1 MWHSIAHNTLRPLP
15 FVRYNRGMSST
26 LTGAPPRLSRLDRPV
41 DPRPFRIMPRDL
53 IILRQVARFRFLT
66 ATQIARLVP
75 GSDQRIGRRI
85 RLLFFHG
92 FLDCP
97 RVQRQQLAHVFEA
110 GNFPLVY
117 GLARAGAQLLAQE
130 LTWINPG
137 LDWSTNNRRATA
149 PFLAHTI
156 ETADVMIGFDWAC
169 GQSDALRLIDHHEML
184 PLMPVA
190 TRELRRR
197 DNPFKLK
204 PSVAIPSERQ
214 PVTIA
219 VVPDR
224 LFSLVSASQRSNYA
238 LELDRGEMD
247 IESRKVVG
255 KSSIRRKFLG
265 YWNAWNQDLHTDQ
278 WGFKSFRV
286 LFVTPAEARLQN
298 MIDALGRVIPGGS
311 NLFLFSTPERLTTA
325 GAIGPAWISGKG
337 EITDL
342 S

>member
-1 MWHSIAHNTLRPLP
+1 MT
-15 FVRYNRGMSST
+15 ST
-26 LTGAPPRLSRLDRPV
+26 LTGAPRPTRLDRPV
-41 DPRPFRIMPRDL
+41 DPRPFRVTPRDVL
-53 IILRQVARFRFLT
+53 ILRQVARFRFLT

-92 FLDCP
+92 LLDCP

-117 GLARAGAQLLAQE
+117 GLAQRGAQLLA
-130 LTWINPG
+130 TDVSWVNPG

-169 GQSDALRLIDHHEML
+169 GTSASVRLIDHHDL
-184 PLMPVA
+184 LLLMPEA
-190 TRELRRR
+190 TRLPRRHY
-197 DNPFKLK
+197 NPFKLT
-204 PSVAIPSERQ
+204 PTVLLPGERE
-214 PVTIA
+214 PISIA

-224 LFSLVSASQRSNYA
+224 LFSLASESQRSNYA

-247 IESRKVVG
+247 IESRRLIG
-255 KSSIRRKFLG
+255 KSSIRRKFIG
-265 YWNAWNQDLHTDQ
+265 YLQAWRQDLHTEQ

-286 LFVTPAEARLQN
+286 LFVTPTETRLQN
-298 MIDALGRVIPGGS
+298 MIAALGKVAPGGS
-311 NLFLFSTPERLTTA
+311 NLFLFSTPQRLSSA
-325 GAIGPAWISGKG
+325 GSLGPAWISGKG
-337 EITDL
+337 EL
-342 S
+342 VALP